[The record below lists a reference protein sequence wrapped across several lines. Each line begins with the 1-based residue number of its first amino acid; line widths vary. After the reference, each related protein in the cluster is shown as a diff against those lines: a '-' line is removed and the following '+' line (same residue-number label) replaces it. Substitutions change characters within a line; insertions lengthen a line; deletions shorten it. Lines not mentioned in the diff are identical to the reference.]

1 MNRGGG
7 MATVFLV
14 EDLKHHSNVAADD
27 QRFADA
33 PAWRTG
39 RGGDERV
46 DWRPVFLP
54 DPG

>member
-1 MNRGGG
+1 

-33 PAWRTG
+33 SSVADRRRG
-39 RGGDERV
+39 RRAS
-46 DWRPVFLP
+46 
-54 DPG
+54 